1 MIFNYNLETPA
12 WLVGIGTPAFYLT
25 VALLP
30 IYIAWVVF
38 SKQLSV
44 REKLRWGFIVILANM
59 IGMPWF
65 YIFIVR
71 RYLGLENKTNMRDEK
86 TLETFLKKYE
96 IKRES
101 LSQNQQKILCT
112 YCRKQRLQKLGTIF
126 LFPLAALI
134 FYLSIIYF
142 PDEAI
147 RLFSDFAPTKTI
159 IINSVNNTTNELASS
174 ALLQKEYSNVTL
186 LFGAMIGIFAAM
198 SIVTLINCFR
208 ILFTNSQH
216 KLLIDFIKAEEKL

>member
-1 MIFNYNLETPA
+1 MVIYL
-12 WLVGIGTPAFYLT
+12 GTLACYLT

-30 IYIAWVVF
+30 IYIAWVIF
-38 SKQLSV
+38 SKQLTA
-44 REKLRWGFIVILANM
+44 REKLWWVFIVILANM

-86 TLETFLKKYE
+86 TLETFLKKYK

-101 LSQNQQKILCT
+101 LSQYQQKVLCT
-112 YCRKQRLQKLGTIF
+112 YCKKQRLQKLGTIF

-142 PDEAI
+142 PDEAT
-147 RLFSDFAPTKTI
+147 RLFSSLTPTKTI
-159 IINSVNNTTNELASS
+159 IIDSVNNTTNELASS
-174 ALLQKEYSNVTL
+174 ALLQKDCSNVIL
-186 LFGAMIGIFAAM
+186 LFGAMIGIFAVM
-198 SIVTLINCFR
+198 GIVTLINCFR

-216 KLLIDFIKAEEKL
+216 KLLIDFIKAEKKL